1 MSGTWHLYEAS
12 CKTIAGL
19 LASI

>member
-1 MSGTWHLYEAS
+1 MSGTWHLHEAS
-12 CKTIAGL
+12 CMTIAGL